1 MYSHTLT
8 PCACTAQESR
18 SSLFVSGTKTVT
30 PRRAMSYLTPHWTTP
45 STCTPSLF
53 STTFLVLVTVF
64 FCRASTS
71 QRVSLLRST
80 TASEW
85 RFGGAPSTGY
95 EPKPPDEL
103 DHKHL
108 TADKQIAE
116 HEDLRVKPQFFHRP
130 SIASTFD
137 SAESMATPPPDSHL
151 KDEQIR
157 ALLTS
162 PLYLQE
168 REANAERSQV
178 YRSAREKN
186 DVQFISRSDKYRET
200 FRIVFEQK

>member
-1 MYSHTLT
+1 MRKRYLLPVERKRPAIDGGCKQHTNRAHVFSHAHPVSVLVVTVYSHTLT
-8 PCACTAQESR
+8 PCARIAEESR

-30 PRRAMSYLTPHWTTP
+30 PRRAMSYLTPRWTTP

-103 DHKHL
+103 DHKHF
-108 TADKQIAE
+108 TADKQFAE
-116 HEDLRVKPQFFHRP
+116 HEDLRVKPC
-130 SIASTFD
+130 SSTD
-137 SAESMATPPPDSHL
+137 
-151 KDEQIR
+151 R
-157 ALLTS
+157 A
-162 PLYLQE
+162 
-168 REANAERSQV
+168 
-178 YRSAREKN
+178 
-186 DVQFISRSDKYRET
+186 
-200 FRIVFEQK
+200 